1 MKAIV
6 ALVILAAVFVIPA
19 SVYTVPEGWQA
30 VITQFGNPVRV
41 RTEAGLYFKP
51 PFIQEIHRLEKR
63 LLPWDGD
70 PENMQ
75 TLDKK
80 RIFIDVW
87 ARWRIVDPMK
97 FFQAVRTETRGYRI
111 LDDLVD
117 SAVRDVV
124 ARNNLIEVVRSSNRE
139 LLYESDE
146 LARDAASSQDSITV
160 GRAEMEAE
168 ILTVA
173 SVGLKEQ
180 YGMEI
185 NVVHI
190 KRVNYI
196 ESVRTT
202 VYDRMKSERIRIAK
216 LFESEAEEEK
226 NRILGLTTKEL
237 DGIKG
242 EQEQQAAEIRGRAN
256 AEVIRIAAE
265 AYGESPEF
273 YGFLRH
279 LETYKKTLGTGTRLV
294 FSTDNEL
301 LRYLRGSTEGSDE
314 PTRTRVLADHGGY
327 MHSITDAHPRLAS
340 KVRAL
345 ADVREELKA
354 NFDRIVL
361 GLEYASPDDAA
372 AFGELCVELE
382 CYLEQLK
389 THGQKE
395 RELPQH
401 SFVQEKGGEG

>member
-1 MKAIV
+1 MKSIV
-6 ALVILAAVFVIPA
+6 ALVLVIVIVAAMVLIPA
-19 SVYTVPEGWQA
+19 SMYTVSEGWQA
-30 VITQFGNPVRV
+30 VITQFGDPVRV

-51 PFIQEIHRLEKR
+51 PFIQNVHRLEKR

-97 FFQAVRTETRGYRI
+97 FFQAVRTETRGYKI

-139 LLYESDE
+139 LLYESAE
-146 LARDAASSQDSITV
+146 LARDAASSQDRIAV
-160 GRAEMEAE
+160 GRATMEAE
-168 ILTVA
+168 ILSVA

-180 YGMEI
+180 YGMELS
-185 NVVHI
+185 VVHI

-242 EQEQQAAEIRGRAN
+242 EQQQRSAEIRGRAK
-256 AEVIRIAAE
+256 AEVTRIAAE
-265 AYGESPEF
+265 AYGKSPEF

-279 LETYKKTLGTGTRLV
+279 LETYKKMLVAGTRLV
-294 FSTDNEL
+294 LSTDNEL
-301 LRYLRGSTEGSDE
+301 LRYLRGSTIGSDE
-314 PTRTRVLADHGGY
+314 PARTQRG
-327 MHSITDAHPRLAS
+327 
-340 KVRAL
+340 
-345 ADVREELKA
+345 EEPEG
-354 NFDRIVL
+354 N
-361 GLEYASPDDAA
+361 AA
-372 AFGELCVELE
+372 TE
-382 CYLEQLK
+382 
-389 THGQKE
+389 
-395 RELPQH
+395 
-401 SFVQEKGGEG
+401 

>member
-1 MKAIV
+1 MKTIV
-6 ALVILAAVFVIPA
+6 ALVIVILAAVVVIPA
-19 SVYTVPEGWQA
+19 SMYTVPEGWQA
-30 VITQFGNPVRV
+30 VITQFGDPVRV

-87 ARWRIVDPMK
+87 ARWRIVEPMK
-97 FFQAVRTETRGYRI
+97 FFQAVRTENRGYKI

-146 LARDAASSQDSITV
+146 LARDAASSQDRIAV
-160 GRAEMEAE
+160 GRAKMEAE

-180 YGMEI
+180 YGMELS
-185 NVVHI
+185 VVHI

-242 EQEQQAAEIRGRAN
+242 EQQQRAAEIRGRAK
-256 AEVIRIAAE
+256 AEVIRIAAD
-265 AYGESPEF
+265 AYGKSPEF

-279 LETYKKTLGTGTRLV
+279 LETYKRTLGTGTRLV
-294 FSTDNEL
+294 LSTDNEL
-301 LRYLRGSTEGSDE
+301 LRYLRGSTEGINPSI
-314 PTRTRVLADHGGY
+314 GGR
-327 MHSITDAHPRLAS
+327 P
-340 KVRAL
+340 
-345 ADVREELKA
+345 
-354 NFDRIVL
+354 
-361 GLEYASPDDAA
+361 
-372 AFGELCVELE
+372 
-382 CYLEQLK
+382 
-389 THGQKE
+389 
-395 RELPQH
+395 
-401 SFVQEKGGEG
+401 KGDIGGHAGNESTVSEVVSTPSVD